1 MNGVDSVI
9 AAKHAAMFHVTVL
22 WQAVFATTYVIV
34 MMRSKKTTSAI
45 TAAKIHAIATCFR

>member
-9 AAKHAAMFHVTVL
+9 AAKHAAMFHVMALCLAVL
-22 WQAVFATTYVIV
+22 ATTYVIV

-45 TAAKIHAIATCFR
+45 TEAKIHAIATCFR